1 MQRPCIEAIRTHINI
16 MDHINAK
23 DKQVA
28 VLLMSGVIRS
38 SYVSKLSGQ
47 IIQYIKKYLLKGL
60 AAVIHCVCQSF

>member
-28 VLLMSGVIRS
+28 VLLMSGVIGS
-38 SYVSKLSGQ
+38 SYVSKLSGP
-47 IIQYIKKYLLKGL
+47 IIQYIKKYLLKGHT
-60 AAVIHCVCQSF
+60 AVIHCVCQYF